1 MRSCHAVDAEK
12 FRWLSTRR
20 YCGLNMVY
28 GVRMAAVKRNAD
40 WNLAAI
46 VGVMGVEEEEAWRD
60 TLERTAP

>member
-1 MRSCHAVDAEK
+1 VRSCHAVDTEK
-12 FRWLSTRR
+12 VRWPGTRR
-20 YCGLNMVY
+20 YCGLSAVH

-46 VGVMGVEEEEAWRD
+46 VCVMGVEEEEAWRD